1 MHYEKLVNENK
12 VQYPK
17 AETVKH
23 FKLKQTSSLNTILA
37 KSSEIKKSFIENQSS
52 ETRMRFKNS
61 KYSDIDE
68 ELYAYF
74 LKMREKKAQIN
85 TNDLKSKA
93 LEIGIGNG
101 YDRFNASN
109 GFIRCFKSR
118 YNIHFTELYGDA
130 GGENPAVSSNWFMKI
145 STLIENYE
153 DNNIYNIDETGLFYQ
168 AESGKTYISGAEYAN
183 KDLRGTK
190 KSKQRLTVLVGASL
204 SGEKLPLLVIGKSA
218 KPRCLA
224 NVSSYPTMYRS
235 QPAAWMDSNL
245 FIEYLQRLDRKY
257 FIEKRKCVFFIDNC
271 RAHPPIEHLNHL

>member
-1 MHYEKLVNENK
+1 MDKYYKKIRSSKTISEKYEIIMHYEKLVNENK

-153 DNNIYNIDETGLFYQ
+153 DNNIYNIDETKLSKFLLMNG
-168 AESGKTYISGAEYAN
+168 TDAN
-183 KDLRGTK
+183 TVYDFKSIVYDAIDSCK
-190 KSKQRLTVLVGASL
+190 KQSL
-204 SGEKLPLLVIGKSA
+204 I
-218 KPRCLA
+218 
-224 NVSSYPTMYRS
+224 T
-235 QPAAWMDSNL
+235 D
-245 FIEYLQRLDRKY
+245 YLIK
-257 FIEKRKCVFFIDNC
+257 N
-271 RAHPPIEHLNHL
+271 